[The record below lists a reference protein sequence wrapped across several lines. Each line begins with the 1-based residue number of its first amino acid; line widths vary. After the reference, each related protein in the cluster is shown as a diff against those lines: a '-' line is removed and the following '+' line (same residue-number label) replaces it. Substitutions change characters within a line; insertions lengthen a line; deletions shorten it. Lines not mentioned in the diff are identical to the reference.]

1 MGKRG
6 GHQRDSDSTD
16 KLMKLVDSVVDYAIF
31 LLDSRGYVQTWN
43 AGAQRIKQYAPD
55 EVIGKHFSV
64 FYTPEAVAS
73 DWPNEELRRA
83 AANGRIEDEGW
94 RVRKDGSRFW
104 ANVIITALRDS
115 AGNLTGYGKVTR
127 DLTERRRQEEQLHRS
142 EERLRLLVEN
152 TAGYALFMLS
162 TDGIIESWNTGA
174 EHLKGYRASE
184 IIGRHVSLFYSKDDA
199 KAGKPEQELH
209 DALTNGRLE
218 TAGWRVRKDG
228 SVFLAGT
235 VITPVYDSQGVHR
248 GFAQI
253 TRDLTQQQR
262 LKELESSSQR
272 INEFLAMLAHEL
284 RNPLAPI
291 RNAVSVLQLEPTP
304 SPMVRSSRDIIDRQL
319 SLLSRLVDD
328 LLDVGRLTTGK
339 IQLQKER
346 TVYQHVVAR
355 AVEGV
360 RPLMDARQHRLSVN
374 VPRAD
379 LVLTADATRLAQVLQ
394 NILIN
399 AARYTPT
406 GTGDI
411 HLDVTMH
418 DDQITTE
425 VRDNGIGL
433 SRQAL
438 EDIFTLFF
446 QGSGEA
452 AAREGGLGIG
462 LALARSLVEMHG
474 GMMTARSAGPGK
486 GSTFSFTLPGAMAD
500 RPDEEASSE
509 DYLLIVDDNRDAAD
523 SLAEVL
529 RVLGHPVR
537 VAYSGDMALNL
548 LAGRAPAAALVDI
561 AMPDMS
567 GMELVQRIRGLAGGD
582 KTVVAA
588 ITGFGSEHHRRQAEV
603 SGFDRFLVKP
613 VNLNTLRE
621 FLRLAPTSQP

>member
-1 MGKRG
+1 MGQAERRRNG
-6 GHQRDSDSTD
+6 DSTD
-16 KLMKLVDSVVDYAIF
+16 QLMKLVDSVVDYAIF
-31 LLDSRGYVQTWN
+31 LLDPQGYVRTWN

-55 EVIGKHFSV
+55 EVIDKHFSI
-64 FYTPEAVAS
+64 FYTPEAIAS

-127 DLTERRRQEEQLHRS
+127 DLTERRRHEEQLHRS

-152 TAGYALFMLS
+152 TAGYALLMLS
-162 TDGIIESWNTGA
+162 TDGTIESWNTGA
-174 EHLKGYRASE
+174 EQLKGYRASE
-184 IIGRHVSLFYSKDDA
+184 VIGQHVSLFYP
-199 KAGKPEQELH
+199 AGDVKVDKPRQELH
-209 DALTNGRLE
+209 EALVNGRLE

-228 SVFLAGT
+228 SVFLAST
-235 VITPVYDSQGVHR
+235 VTTPIYDGQGVHR

-262 LKELESSSQR
+262 LKELESSSQQ
-272 INEFLAMLAHEL
+272 ISYFLAMLAHEL

-319 SLLSRLVDD
+319 SLMSRLVDD
-328 LLDVGRLTTGK
+328 LLDAGRLTTGK

-374 VPRAD
+374 VPRTD
-379 LVLTADATRLAQVLQ
+379 LVLMADPTRLAQVLQ

-411 HLDVTMH
+411 HLDVTVH
-418 DDQITTE
+418 DAQVTTE

-433 SRQAL
+433 SQQSL
-438 EDIFTLFF
+438 EDIFALFF
-446 QGSGEA
+446 QGSDQA

-474 GMMTARSAGPGK
+474 GVMTAQSAGPGK
-486 GSTFSFTLPGAMAD
+486 GSTFSFTLPGAMVD
-500 RPDEEASSE
+500 RTDDENSS

-529 RVLGHPVR
+529 RVLGYPVR

-548 LAGRAPAAALVDI
+548 LAGRAPAGALVDI
-561 AMPDMS
+561 AMPDMT
-567 GMELVQRIRGLAGGD
+567 GMELVQHIRSLPGGD
-582 KTVVAA
+582 KTVAAA
-588 ITGFGSEHHRRQAEV
+588 ITGFGSEQHRRQAV
-603 SGFDRFLVKP
+603 ISGFDRFMVKP
-613 VNLNTLRE
+613 VNLKTLRE
-621 FLRLAPTSQP
+621 FLRLIPTPQR

>member
-1 MGKRG
+1 MGQAER
-6 GHQRDSDSTD
+6 QRNGDSTD

-31 LLDSRGYVQTWN
+31 LLDPRGYVQTWN

-55 EVIGKHFSV
+55 EIIGKHFSI
-64 FYTPEAVAS
+64 FYTPEAIAS

-127 DLTERRRQEEQLHRS
+127 DLTERRRHEEQLHRS

-152 TAGYALFMLS
+152 TAGYALLMLS
-162 TDGIIESWNTGA
+162 TDGTIESWNTGA
-174 EHLKGYRASE
+174 EQLKGYRASE
-184 IIGRHVSLFYSKDDA
+184 TIGQHVSLFYP
-199 KAGKPEQELH
+199 AGDVKVDKPRQELH
-209 DALTNGRLE
+209 EALVNGRLE

-228 SVFLAGT
+228 SVFLAST
-235 VITPVYDSQGVHR
+235 VTTPIYDGQGVHR

-262 LKELESSSQR
+262 LKELESSSQQ
-272 INEFLAMLAHEL
+272 ISEFLAMLAHEL

-319 SLLSRLVDD
+319 SLMSRLVDD
-328 LLDVGRLTTGK
+328 LLDAGRLTTGK

-374 VPRAD
+374 VPRTD
-379 LVLTADATRLAQVLQ
+379 LVLMADPTRLAQVLQ

-411 HLDVTMH
+411 HLDVTVH
-418 DDQITTE
+418 DAQVTTE
-425 VRDNGIGL
+425 VRDNGVGL
-433 SRQAL
+433 SQQSL

-446 QGSGEA
+446 QGSGQA

-474 GMMTARSAGPGK
+474 GVMTAQSAGPGK
-486 GSTFSFTLPGAMAD
+486 GSTFSFTLPGAMVD
-500 RPDEEASSE
+500 RTDDENSS

-529 RVLGHPVR
+529 RVLGYPVR

-548 LAGRAPAAALVDI
+548 LAGRAPAGALVDI
-561 AMPDMS
+561 AMPDMT
-567 GMELVQRIRGLAGGD
+567 GMELVQHIRSLPGGD
-582 KTVVAA
+582 KTVATA
-588 ITGFGSEHHRRQAEV
+588 ITGFGSEQHRRQAVV
-603 SGFDRFLVKP
+603 SGFDRFMVKP
-613 VNLNTLRE
+613 VNLKTLRE
-621 FLRLAPTSQP
+621 FLRLLPTAQR